1 VSVTGAIPRRVPIS
15 RFATI
20 LDRLHAQLGEPRHR
34 RLPAL
39 DELVMTVLSQNTS
52 DVNTGRSYRALRE
65 RFSTWREVMDAD
77 PAALVDV
84 LRPGGL
90 ANQKAPRIQ
99 SILRELDASHHGLEL
114 EWLADWDPNDALAF
128 LTALPG
134 VGAKTASCVLL
145 FSFGMPVMPVD
156 THVHRIALRLGL
168 IGPRVSAEAAHPLL
182 TAMTPPHRMLEAH
195 LLLIAHGRTTC
206 KARRPLCGECVLLDL
221 CPTGL
226 AADGVPPAQRRV
238 TRSRQPGAVSRT
250 SGARSARR

>member
-1 VSVTGAIPRRVPIS
+1 MS
-15 RFATI
+15 RLSTI
-20 LDRLHAQLGEPRHR
+20 LDRLRRQFGGPSHR

-39 DELVMTVLSQNTS
+39 DELVLTVLSQNTS
-52 DVNTGRSYRALRE
+52 DINTGRSYRAMRE
-65 RFSTWREVMDAD
+65 RFPTWRDVMEAD
-77 PAALVDV
+77 RGELVDV

-99 SILRELDASHHGLEL
+99 AILRQLDASEHGLDL
-114 EWLADWDPNDALAF
+114 EWLAGCDPGEGLAY
-128 LTALPG
+128 LTSLPG

-156 THVHRIALRLGL
+156 THVHRVARRLGL
-168 IGPRVSAEAAHPLL
+168 IDARVSAEAAHPIL

-226 AADGVPPAQRRV
+226 AGGHQG
-238 TRSRQPGAVSRT
+238 QPQG
-250 SGARSARR
+250 

>member
-1 VSVTGAIPRRVPIS
+1 MS
-15 RFATI
+15 RFTTI
-20 LDRLHAQLGEPRHR
+20 LDRLHRQFGQPQHR

-39 DELVMTVLSQNTS
+39 DELVLTVLSQNTS
-52 DVNTGRSYRALRE
+52 DINTGRAYRAMRE
-65 RFSTWREVMDAD
+65 RFPAWREVMEAD
-77 PAALVDV
+77 TGQLVDV

-99 SILRELDASHHGLEL
+99 AILRELGASEQGLDL
-114 EWLADWDPNDALAF
+114 EWLAGCDPHDAMEF

-156 THVHRIALRLGL
+156 THIHRIALRLGL
-168 IGPRVSAEAAHPLL
+168 IDVRVSAEAAHPIL
-182 TAMTPPHRMLEAH
+182 TSITPPHRMLEAH

-206 KARRPLCGECVLLDL
+206 KARRPLCEECVLLDL

-226 AADGVPPAQRRV
+226 AGGATPA
-238 TRSRQPGAVSRT
+238 S
-250 SGARSARR
+250 